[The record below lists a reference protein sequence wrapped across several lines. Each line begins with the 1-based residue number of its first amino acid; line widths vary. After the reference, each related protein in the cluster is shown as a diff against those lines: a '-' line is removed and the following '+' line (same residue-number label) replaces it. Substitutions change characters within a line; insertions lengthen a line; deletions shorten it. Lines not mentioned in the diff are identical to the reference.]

1 VTGTGL
7 PAGAGMPAL
16 PMDEQGPVFREPW
29 EAQAF
34 AIVLKLYQ
42 GGHFTWPEWVE
53 HLSAEIRAARREGD
67 PDLGHSYYQHW
78 LAALERLLAAK
89 GLVPLGDLLARKAEI
104 AANPPDRHAHEARRE
119 PVAVA

>member
-1 VTGTGL
+1 MSGTGL

-16 PMDEQGPVFREPW
+16 PMNEQGPVFREPW

-42 GGHFTWPEWVE
+42 GGHFTWPDWVDY
-53 HLSAEIRAARREGD
+53 LSAEIRAAQGEGASD
-67 PDLGHSYYQHW
+67 PGQGYYQHW
-78 LAALERLLAAK
+78 LAALEKLAAAK
-89 GLVPLGDLLARKAEI
+89 GLVARGELLARKAEI

-119 PVAVA
+119 PVTVA

>member
-1 VTGTGL
+1 
-7 PAGAGMPAL
+7 MPAL

-78 LAALERLLAAK
+78 LAALEKLIADK
-89 GLVPLGDLLARKAEI
+89 GLVPRDDLLARKAEI
-104 AANPPDRHAHEARRE
+104 AANPPGRHDHVARRQ

>member
-7 PAGAGMPAL
+7 PTGAAMPEL
-16 PMDEQGPVFREPW
+16 PIDEQGPVFREPW

-42 GGHFTWPEWVE
+42 GGHFTWPEWVQ
-53 HLSAEIRAARREGD
+53 HLGTEIRAAQRKGD

-78 LAALERLLAAK
+78 LAALERLVAAK
-89 GLVPLGDLLARKAEI
+89 GLVLPGDLLARRAEI